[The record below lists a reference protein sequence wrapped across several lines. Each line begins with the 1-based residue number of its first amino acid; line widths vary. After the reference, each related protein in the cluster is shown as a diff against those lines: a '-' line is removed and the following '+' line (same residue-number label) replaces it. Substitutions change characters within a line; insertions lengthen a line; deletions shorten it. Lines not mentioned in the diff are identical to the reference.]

1 MTLEQYIQ
9 QRGIPMARL
18 GKRVGVEKRQTMWKY
33 VKGLVLPPAEVQA
46 RIAIETGDL
55 VRPVD
60 HEATRAA
67 YLESLKASSA
77 SEAA

>member
-1 MTLEQYIQ
+1 MTLEEYIN

-18 GKRVGVEKRQTMWKY
+18 GKRVGVNKRQTMWKY
-33 VKGLVLPPAEVQA
+33 VKGHVLPPAAVQA
-46 RIAIETGDL
+46 RIAVETGDL

-67 YLESLKASSA
+67 YLAEKARLES

>member
-1 MTLEQYIQ
+1 
-9 QRGIPMARL
+9 MARL
-18 GKRVGVEKRQTMWKY
+18 GKRVGVNKRQTMWKY

-46 RIAIETGDL
+46 RIAAETGDL

-67 YLESLKASSA
+67 YLATRAAET
-77 SEAA
+77 EAA

>member
-1 MTLEQYIQ
+1 MTLEEYIN

-18 GKRVGVEKRQTMWKY
+18 GKRVGVAKRQTMWKY

-67 YLESLKASSA
+67 YLAKAAESR
-77 SEAA
+77 AA